1 MGALSSNFVVNT
13 PHAIKRKQLGI
24 QLDTFLTIIH
34 DLTSMLTESAGPSI
48 IFDIFGSALLQRVT
62 EQKAEQFAALLRG
75 RLPGRSYRLLYTWSR
90 DGRSGA
96 SFHQRCNNQ
105 VRARA
110 FARAAA
116 VRLTARA
123 GAHARHCAFHH
134 GPHVRRLRKRPVRQC
149 RRLHQCC
156 GLLPVPGRKSLRQ
169 RPHLL

>member
-1 MGALSSNFVVNT
+1 MGALSSNFVENT
-13 PHAIKRKQLGI
+13 PHAIKRKQLEI

-34 DLTSMLTESAGPSI
+34 DLSSMLTGPALPSSLS
-48 IFDIFGSALLQRVT
+48 DSALLQRVT
-62 EQKAEQFAALLRG
+62 PQKAQQFASLLKG

-90 DGRSGA
+90 DGRSSD
-96 SFHQRCNNQ
+96 SFHQRCDNQ